1 MNMEGNKSKDILN
14 NTNLEHGW
22 DHYGR
27 DRFILHVY
35 VYEPLILA
43 GVVSNIMAFRT
54 LGRLMRQNVTTFLLR
69 GLAIS
74 DISVLLIF
82 GVYLWSGN
90 AIHFHLSPAV
100 MALVLDANP
109 YICSILQIFS
119 MVNVWI
125 TVVVGMNRYIALC
138 RPLDA
143 TRLCTMS
150 RARKHMI
157 YIVLVSIAVGLPGF
171 FYHKNRQTADG
182 IAYTEPIMS
191 DNKWYFYIYELG
203 CNVILRF
210 LIPFCVLLFF
220 FVRIVIALRASRDQQ
235 LGRYGGLQ
243 MDRKLTSM
251 LLVLLGV
258 FLVCHVC
265 IWLMLLVVELHD
277 YGLRDFSSVII
288 YLLYALQL
296 ISILIILNS
305 SFNCLIYF
313 VYMKEFR
320 KLLCEKRACPS
331 FASKIKITN
340 FQNLRKTTLK
350 KATMLTGDIETN
362 WPNNSKYNEVT
373 KTSASPTRWHI
384 TQHPYSSPMG
394 SGFRFINV
402 THVHRNILAPKHK
415 GRIFGNISKASWMKI

>member
-1 MNMEGNKSKDILN
+1 MVLYPGVNSNMEGNHSKDILN
-14 NTNLEHGW
+14 DTNLEQGW
-22 DHYGR
+22 DHYER
-27 DRFILHVY
+27 YQFILHAY
-35 VYEPLILA
+35 VCGPMIVA

-82 GVYLWSGN
+82 VIYVWSGN
-90 AIHFHLSPAV
+90 ATHFHLSPAI
-100 MALVLDANP
+100 MAILRGANT
-109 YICSILQIFS
+109 YLCSILQIFS
-119 MVNVWI
+119 MVNVWM

-143 TRLCTMS
+143 TRLCTIS

-182 IAYTEPIMS
+182 STDIEPIMS

-203 CNVILRF
+203 CNVIFRF
-210 LIPFCVLLFF
+210 MVPFCVLLFF

-235 LGRYGGLQ
+235 LGRYGGQ
-243 MDRKLTSM
+243 QVDRKLTSM

-296 ISILIILNS
+296 MSILIILNS
-305 SFNCLIYF
+305 SLNCLIYV

-320 KLLCEKRACPS
+320 RLLCEKRANPS
-331 FASKIKITN
+331 PQKSR
-340 FQNLRKTTLK
+340 LR
-350 KATMLTGDIETN
+350 I
-362 WPNNSKYNEVT
+362 S
-373 KTSASPTRWHI
+373 
-384 TQHPYSSPMG
+384 Q
-394 SGFRFINV
+394 INAKP
-402 THVHRNILAPKHK
+402 L
-415 GRIFGNISKASWMKI
+415 

>member
-1 MNMEGNKSKDILN
+1 MYPGVNRNMEGNNSKDILN
-14 NTNLEHGW
+14 DTNWEHG
-22 DHYGR
+22 R
-27 DRFILHVY
+27 DSYERYQFILHAY
-35 VYEPLILA
+35 VCGPLILA
-43 GVVSNIMAFRT
+43 GVVGNIIAFRT
-54 LGRLMRQNVTTFLLR
+54 LGRFMRQNVTTFLLR

-82 GVYLWSGN
+82 VIYVWSGN
-90 AIHFHLSPAV
+90 AAHFHLPPAT
-100 MALVLDANP
+100 MAVLLDANI

-119 MVNVWI
+119 MVNVWM

-143 TRLCTMS
+143 TRLCTIS

-182 IAYTEPIMS
+182 SADIEPIMS

-203 CNVILRF
+203 CNVIFRF
-210 LIPFCVLLFF
+210 LVPLCVLLFF

-243 MDRKLTSM
+243 VDRKLTSM

-258 FLVCHVC
+258 FLVCHAS

-277 YGLRDFSSVII
+277 YGLCDFSSVII

-296 ISILIILNS
+296 ICILIILNS

-320 KLLCEKRACPS
+320 ELLCETCANPS
-331 FASKIKITN
+331 PQKS
-340 FQNLRKTTLK
+340 
-350 KATMLTGDIETN
+350 
-362 WPNNSKYNEVT
+362 
-373 KTSASPTRWHI
+373 
-384 TQHPYSSPMG
+384 
-394 SGFRFINV
+394 
-402 THVHRNILAPKHK
+402 
-415 GRIFGNISKASWMKI
+415 RIWISVIYAKPFWRCQQRLLVI